1 MEMEENKIDYKT
13 FIKQEN
19 SEENMDDQHHTL
31 TFDNLVKC
39 ENANSQREHV
49 DNNDK
54 DMTMKLKALIKLEV
68 IKEETINDDIKV
80 NPHVEQ
86 NETYVN
92 NENIKMKEQDELE
105 EQAEI
110 DQIKTSQLGVRKGT
124 VSGMIFFYVFGCH
137 TTDILNS
144 PVDWIG
150 LWVYLFRLN

>member
-31 TFDNLVKC
+31 TFDSLVKC
-39 ENANSQREHV
+39 EYGNTQREHV

-124 VSGMIFFYVFGCH
+124 VSGMIFFIFFGVSQR
-137 TTDILNS
+137 I
-144 PVDWIG
+144 
-150 LWVYLFRLN
+150 Y